1 MLNSNNRKQRSQPLS
16 LFNELK
22 RRNVFRVGVAYVVIA
37 WLVAQVLQLVF
48 ESFGT
53 PDWAIKSVLVLLAI
67 GLPFALF
74 FAWAFEM
81 TPEGLKREHEVD
93 RTESITPQT
102 GKKLNRLIFTVMAL
116 ALAYFSYDK
125 FVLSAGRDAALIE
138 AATQAAEEQ
147 AEADL
152 VAAGPVAA
160 AESDKSIAVLPF
172 VNMSDDAGNEYF
184 SDGISEEILNALAK
198 VKELK
203 VAGRTSSFAF
213 KGQNQDLRK
222 IGETLGVQN
231 ILEGSVR
238 KAGGKVRIT
247 AQLVKV
253 NDGFHL
259 WSETYDRELNDVFAI
274 QDEIATAILHELK
287 AALLDGIAP
296 LVTSKRTDSEV
307 YDLYLL
313 AKQRM
318 YERTELTLQSAAE
331 LLDKA
336 IAIDTGYAPAYAQRG
351 ITELLLSESSYGK
364 IPQAQSNAQAK
375 LYLDKALELDANLG
389 EAWAGL
395 GLYYNG
401 PPPQPR
407 KSVTVLERA
416 LSINPNLINAGNWL
430 TLGYWSL
437 NRVTEAMTL
446 LDEITTRDPLY
457 KPAFGN
463 RVFQMGQMGRAD
475 EARAY
480 IDRIEPFMLDDVQ
493 ISQTRAWI
501 DYEEGKT
508 ASGLKRMQ
516 IAMQRQPND
525 RVFKVGV
532 NQGHYLTHQYD
543 KVFDDN
549 WSDYY
554 ITAMFNLGN
563 LEEAS
568 IVAQKQAANGIVL
581 PLFSLL
587 NASDQSDLLIEYLED
602 RWPDLAAFQQAV
614 PAAMWGY
621 REMAEIAL
629 AYRRAGNQA
638 RFDEA
643 MTRLD
648 AGNQKSYSQGVR
660 SQYLL
665 MTMAAYFT
673 MAGAYDDALAHL
685 GDAIDKGF
693 VASSKIS
700 RQFPFFREL
709 DGNPDYEAIQSRMI
723 EHLNVE
729 RAKLGLEPATS

>member
-1 MLNSNNRKQRSQPLS
+1 
-16 LFNELK
+16 
-22 RRNVFRVGVAYVVIA
+22 
-37 WLVAQVLQLVF
+37 
-48 ESFGT
+48 
-53 PDWAIKSVLVLLAI
+53 
-67 GLPFALF
+67 
-74 FAWAFEM
+74 
-81 TPEGLKREHEVD
+81 
-93 RTESITPQT
+93 
-102 GKKLNRLIFTVMAL
+102 
-116 ALAYFSYDK
+116 
-125 FVLSAGRDAALIE
+125 
-138 AATQAAEEQ
+138 
-147 AEADL
+147 
-152 VAAGPVAA
+152 
-160 AESDKSIAVLPF
+160 
-172 VNMSDDAGNEYF
+172 
-184 SDGISEEILNALAK
+184 
-198 VKELK
+198 
-203 VAGRTSSFAF
+203 
-213 KGQNQDLRK
+213 
-222 IGETLGVQN
+222 
-231 ILEGSVR
+231 
-238 KAGGKVRIT
+238 
-247 AQLVKV
+247 
-253 NDGFHL
+253 
-259 WSETYDRELNDVFAI
+259 
-274 QDEIATAILHELK
+274 
-287 AALLDGIAP
+287 
-296 LVTSKRTDSEV
+296 
-307 YDLYLL
+307 
-313 AKQRM
+313 M